1 MNATRFS
8 NWFFGTLLIGLLGLF
23 LQADN
28 RHIPTDGQDGY
39 DRPGDALAFEIER
52 TKDLSTGK
60 VPYDLLW
67 QAKQATESYRLN
79 NAGRLGA
86 LSWSERGPNGDINGP
101 QGNSR
106 PNLDQTAGRIRAA
119 MVDSLDPTRKTVW
132 VGGVAGG
139 LWKTTDI
146 TASPATWTLVND
158 YLNNLA
164 VASICQDPRPGFQN
178 NLYFSTGESFG
189 NIDAVAGIGVFKS
202 IDGGN
207 TWTYLSNTAT
217 FPNSTKI
224 LCDHQGNVYLATRG
238 QGLQRSTDGGASW
251 TNITPTGVG
260 TSISDIEISTTGG
273 PGRLHVVS
281 GIFSSSGYAFTDAPA
296 TAASGSGWS
305 YPTTPF
311 TTFNQRTELG
321 ISGNNLIALPING
334 SYQVPTIWKST
345 DGGDNWAATAGQPT
359 GNWANGQGWYNLSVA
374 FNPNNPAEVIVGGID
389 NHKTIDGGITW
400 SKISVWVGTSGQ
412 YVHADQHN
420 IQWWDGGNK
429 LLFTSDGGVH
439 FSSNRGSTIRD
450 RNKGL
455 RLKQFYGIA
464 IHPLETNYFIS
475 GAQDNGVHRLN
486 HVGLDSSVEVTGG
499 DGCYTAI
506 DQNEPQ
512 FQFGSYVYNVY
523 RLSTNNGASWSTPV
537 NSQSTGRFVNP
548 WDYDNVNNRI
558 YACNNAG
565 AFLRWDDPQTGN
577 TTTVVPMGDFAGQN
591 VSAVHVSPYTQNRV
605 FFGMGAGRIVR
616 ADDAHTAAPTTTVI
630 TPTGATGY
638 VNCVV
643 TGSSDQNLLAIYSN
657 YNINNIWRSTDGGAT
672 WTACDGNLPNM
683 PVRWALFH
691 PDSDSKAFIATETG
705 VWETDFLNGSSTV
718 WEANNTFPNV
728 RTDMIKYRS
737 TDRLIAAA
745 THGRGIFT
753 ATVPAPSGYTFNTP
767 APSVA
772 TCPAPGSMSI
782 TLATIVA
789 GGFSNAITLSAS
801 GNPTG
806 TSVSFSANPITPGSA
821 VNVTLNGTNSL
832 APGTY
837 NITVTGTANG
847 VSNQTRVLTYTI
859 QAGAG
864 PIISSPPASQS
875 VCAGGSASFSVTAT
889 GNYQWQLSTDGGL
902 TWNNISGAVNST
914 YSIASATTL
923 MSGNQYRCVVSNPCG
938 STSSAAATLTV
949 SNSTTITQQPQSA
962 TACDGGS
969 QTFQVIAAG
978 GTLSYQWQRSMDGGV
993 NWSNIAGATA
1003 ASYTVTGVGTA
1014 MSGYQYRCVVV
1025 GTCPPTTVTSAT
1037 ATLNV
1042 TTALSIT
1049 SQPVSQTVCEGATA
1063 LFSLTA
1069 LGATNYDWQVS
1080 INGGTSYTS
1089 IAGSNGPT
1097 LSIPNTSPSLSGN
1110 LYRCL
1115 VSSSC
1120 GNATSDV
1127 VSLTVNTIPLF
1138 FVSPTSTT
1146 LCVGSSNTFTAT
1158 ASGSGITYQWQ
1169 QSTTGCT
1176 GSWTNIPGATS
1187 GSYTVSNV
1195 TLSMNGYSYRCIAS
1209 GVCTPAAT
1217 SDCAVLNVVTT
1228 TLVSSNPNSVVV
1240 CEGANTSFSV
1250 GATGSDV
1257 IYQWQVDSGSGFVNI
1272 SNGGLYSGAT
1282 TATLNVASVPFA
1294 LNGYA
1299 YRCLVSNPTCTTP
1312 SVSTAATL
1320 TVNRLPAIGT
1330 QPVSQTICAGS
1341 TVLFSITG
1349 SGTAATYQWQVNIG
1363 SGFVNL
1369 SSDATYSGTTTNQ
1382 LTISNASVSLSAN
1395 QYRCVVA
1402 GTCTPNVTS
1411 SAATLTVHAPA
1422 VVSSSPSSQQ
1432 VCSGSSVTF
1441 SVGGTSVPSINYLWQ
1456 VSTNGGSSWTPVP
1469 GGNGPSLALASVTL
1483 SMTGSQYRCLLSN
1496 ATCPT
1501 QASSAVAVL
1510 TVRQQPTITL
1520 SANPLTGLLPGQTTT
1535 LTANPSSPTG
1545 GTYSYTWTL
1554 NNTPISVT
1562 GNSLLVNITTVGN
1575 YQATVRE
1582 SWPGGLICAAASS
1595 VVNIVARSSDKLF
1608 IFPSPNDGN
1617 FQVSYYNAS
1626 GVNTQRR
1633 ILIYDSKG
1641 SLVFDRN
1648 FPIAGAYT
1656 LIPINLAR
1664 GSRGIY
1670 YLIVGNANGEQLAE
1684 GRVHVR

>member
-1 MNATRFS
+1 MLRFHR
-8 NWFFGTLLIGLLGLF
+8 WFLASFLIGMIGLT
-23 LQADN
+23 LSSDN
-28 RHIPTDGQDGY
+28 LRKPTDGQEGY

-52 TKDLSTGK
+52 TKDLATGK
-60 VPYDLLW
+60 VPYDQLW
-67 QAKQATESYRLN
+67 LAKQFTESSR
-79 NAGRLGA
+79 ASSVGRLGA

-106 PNLDQTAGRIRAA
+106 PNQDQTAGRIRAA

-158 YLNNLA
+158 FLNNLA
-164 VASICQDPRPGFQN
+164 VASICQDPRPGFQTTM
-178 NLYFSTGESFG
+178 YFATGESFG

-202 IDGGN
+202 LDGGN
-207 TWTYLSNTAT
+207 TWTYLTNTAT

-260 TSISDIEISTTGG
+260 TSIADLEISTTGG

-281 GIFSSSGYAFTDAPA
+281 GIFSSAGYAFTDSPA
-296 TAASGSGWS
+296 TATAGSGWS

-311 TTFNQRTELG
+311 TMFNHRTELG
-321 ISGNNLIALPING
+321 ILGNNLIALPING
-334 SYQVPTIWKST
+334 SYQVPTVWKST
-345 DGGDNWAATAGQPT
+345 DGGDNWAATTGQPT

-439 FSSNRGSTIRD
+439 FSANRGSTIRD

-464 IHPLETNYFIS
+464 IHPQETNYFIA

-486 HVGLDSSVEVTGG
+486 HVGLDSSVEITGG

-523 RLSTNNGASWSTPV
+523 RRSINNGASWSTPV

-548 WDYDNVNNRI
+548 WDYDNTNNRI

-565 AFLRWDDPQTGN
+565 TFLRWEDPQTGN

-591 VSAVHVSPYTQNRV
+591 VSAVHVSPHTPNRV
-605 FFGMGAGRIVR
+605 FFGMGLGRVVR

-630 TPTGATGY
+630 TPPIVGTPY
-638 VNCVV
+638 VNCII
-643 TGSSDQNLLAIYSN
+643 TGSSDQNLLVIYSN
-657 YNINNIWRSTDGGAT
+657 YNTNNIWRSTDGGAT

-683 PVRWALFH
+683 PVRWAMFH

-705 VWETDFLNGSSTV
+705 VWETDLLTGSSTI
-718 WEANNTFPNV
+718 WNANNTFPNV

-767 APSVA
+767 APEVA
-772 TCPAPGSMSI
+772 ACPAPASMSI

-789 GGFSNAITLSAS
+789 GGFSNSITLAAT

-806 TSVSFSANPITPGSA
+806 TSISFSANPISPGSA
-821 VNVTLNGTNSL
+821 VSVILNGANTL

-837 NITVTGTANG
+837 NITITGTASG
-847 VSNQTRVLTYTI
+847 TSNQTRVLTYTI

-864 PIISSPPASQS
+864 PIITSQPASQS
-875 VCAGGSASFSVTAT
+875 VCASGGASFSVVAT
-889 GNYQWQLSTDGGL
+889 GSYQWQLSTDGGV
-902 TWNNISGAVNST
+902 TWSNISGATAAS
-914 YSIASATTL
+914 YSIASATSL
-923 MSGNQYRCVVSNPCG
+923 MNGNQYRCVVSNPCG
-938 STSSAAATLTV
+938 STNSTAATLTV
-949 SNSTTITQQPQSA
+949 SNSTSILQQPQSA

-969 QTFQVIAAG
+969 QTFQVTAAG
-978 GTLSYQWQRSMDGGV
+978 GTLSYQWQRSIDGGA
-993 NWSNIAGATA
+993 NWSNLTGATA
-1003 ASYTVTGVGTA
+1003 AAYTVTGVSSS
-1014 MSGYQYRCVVV
+1014 MSGHQYRCIVV
-1025 GTCPPTTVTSAT
+1025 GTCPPTTVTSAA
-1037 ATLNV
+1037 ATLSV
-1042 TTALSIT
+1042 TSALSIT
-1049 SQPVSQTVCEGATA
+1049 SQPTNQTICEGSTA

-1069 LGATNYDWQVS
+1069 LGATTYDWQVS
-1080 INGGTSYTS
+1080 INGGTSYNS
-1089 IAGSNGPT
+1089 IPGASGPT
-1097 LSIPNTSPSLSGN
+1097 LSIPNAGASLSGN
-1110 LYRCL
+1110 LYRCQ

-1120 GNATSDV
+1120 GNATSNA
-1127 VSLTVNTIPLF
+1127 VSLTVNAIPLF
-1138 FVSPTSTT
+1138 FTSPTSST
-1146 LCVGSSNTFTAT
+1146 LCVGGSNTFTAT

-1169 QSTTGCT
+1169 QSTTGCA
-1176 GSWTNIPGATS
+1176 GVWTNIPGATS
-1187 GSYTVSNV
+1187 GSLTVSNV
-1195 TLSMNGYSYRCIAS
+1195 TIGMNGYGYRCIAS

-1217 SDCAVLNVVTT
+1217 SDCAVLTVIAP

-1250 GATGSDV
+1250 GATGADV
-1257 IYQWQVDSGSGFVNI
+1257 IYQWQVDAGSGFVSL
-1272 SNGGLYSGAT
+1272 SNTGIYSGVT
-1282 TATLNVASVPFA
+1282 TATLNLTGVTSS
-1294 LNGYA
+1294 LNGYS
-1299 YRCLVSNPTCTTP
+1299 YRCQVSNPTCTALAT
-1312 SVSTAATL
+1312 SAAATL

-1330 QPVSQTICAGS
+1330 QPVSQTVCSGS
-1341 TVLFSITG
+1341 TILFSITG
-1349 SGTAATYQWQVNIG
+1349 SGTGAAYQWQVNTG
-1363 SGFVNL
+1363 SGFTNI
-1369 SSDATYSGTTTNQ
+1369 SNDATYSGATTDQ
-1382 LTISNASVSLSAN
+1382 LTIANAAVSLSGN
-1395 QYRCVVA
+1395 QYRCVVS
-1402 GTCTPNVTS
+1402 GVCTPSVTS
-1411 SAATLTVHAPA
+1411 TAATLTVHAPA
-1422 VVSSSPSSQQ
+1422 VVSSSPTSQQ

-1441 SVGGTSVPSINYLWQ
+1441 SVTGTSVASINYQWQ
-1456 VSTNGGSSWTPVP
+1456 VSTNGGSSWSNVSGATASSYQLNPATMSLT
-1469 GGNGPSLALASVTL
+1469 GN
-1483 SMTGSQYRCLLSN
+1483 QYRCLLSN
-1496 ATCPT
+1496 ATCPA
-1501 QASSAVAVL
+1501 QAPSTSAVL
-1510 TVRQQPTITL
+1510 TVRQQPTVSL
-1520 SANPLTGLLPGQTTT
+1520 SAAPLTGLLPGQTTT
-1535 LTANPSSPTG
+1535 LTANPSAPTG

-1554 NNTPISVT
+1554 NNTPVSVT
-1562 GNSLLVNITTVGN
+1562 GNSLLVDITKVGN

-1582 SWPGGLICAAASS
+1582 TWAGGLTCSASSS
-1595 VVNIVARSSDKLF
+1595 VVNIIARSSDKLF

-1641 SLVFDRN
+1641 SLVVDRV

-1656 LIPINLAR
+1656 LIPINLTR

-1670 YLIVGNANGEQLAE
+1670 YVVVGNMNGEQLAE